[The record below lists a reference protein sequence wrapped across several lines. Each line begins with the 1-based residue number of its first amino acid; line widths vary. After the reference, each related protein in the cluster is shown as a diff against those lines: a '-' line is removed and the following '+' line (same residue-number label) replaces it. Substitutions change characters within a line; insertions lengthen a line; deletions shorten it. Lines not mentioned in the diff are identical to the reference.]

1 MQAVQTPFEQLA
13 HVDSHS
19 KTQEPPLIKYPE
31 AQVKHTVVLEQVLQF
46 EEHFIEQSAPEYP
59 EGH

>member
-13 HVDSHS
+13 HVDAHS
-19 KTQEPPLIKYPE
+19 KKQEPLLIVYPE

-46 EEHFIEQSAPEYP
+46 EAHFIEQSSPEYP